1 MKDMLE
7 SLPVSKSAV
16 SWYLGELKSQK
27 AFNVLRLSH
36 VALRDCNED
45 GELLAEKV
53 DNIVLVEALRCKT
66 ETGNVNHILNCLK
79 CNPAADTYRE
89 CLSENVVS
97 KEDILKSLA
106 SCIHTA
112 AVGKLKLKLQ
122 MEEAEFSSSENEID
136 IQQIMEQPHVSAV
149 FASGSYGLVKCDI
162 ARGGKRGK
170 CHGCHSIN
178 CPHAQVWNEVERPSR
193 VIWKPVKVSVK
204 NKKNEN
210 KEPEIKREENIP
222 KKKISLPP
230 SQADVNLFHELAE
243 QGHQY
248 SN

>member
-1 MKDMLE
+1 MTRNEGNKFQMKDMLE

-89 CLSENVVS
+89 CGHLSTMRLENS
-97 KEDILKSLA
+97 AMSSL
-106 SCIHTA
+106 
-112 AVGKLKLKLQ
+112 
-122 MEEAEFSSSENEID
+122 
-136 IQQIMEQPHVSAV
+136 
-149 FASGSYGLVKCDI
+149 
-162 ARGGKRGK
+162 
-170 CHGCHSIN
+170 
-178 CPHAQVWNEVERPSR
+178 
-193 VIWKPVKVSVK
+193 
-204 NKKNEN
+204 
-210 KEPEIKREENIP
+210 
-222 KKKISLPP
+222 
-230 SQADVNLFHELAE
+230 
-243 QGHQY
+243 
-248 SN
+248 